1 MAKHGIK
8 YGIVAMEK
16 SGKTTLISKLEDALV
31 VSTDNKA
38 FKGKIPHFR
47 YSHYEGLDHFINTV
61 GAKLEAYE
69 AKYGKLPGTLV
80 IDSVTHL
87 ANNMEKYAN
96 DKFTGFTIFSNLGKD
111 VMGLNAFLEDAIIP
125 EGINV
130 IFTSH
135 CQWDVDSNSFKIAAP
150 GNFGK
155 NGSWLS
161 VTDEASFIE
170 LKGNKRIIHHS
181 TMKFPCRTLHAT
193 EIPESQDLE
202 EFDINKHIA
211 MLSNSL
217 EEAEEWTI

>member
-8 YGIVAMEK
+8 YGLIAMEK
-16 SGKTTLISKLEDALV
+16 SGKTTLISKLENALV

-47 YSHYEGLDHFINTV
+47 YSEYKGLDHFIGTV
-61 GAKLEAYE
+61 GSKLEAYE
-69 AKYGKLPGTLV
+69 EKFGKLPETLV

-96 DKFTGFTIFSNLGKD
+96 DRFTGFTIFSNLGKD
-111 VMGLNAFLEDAIIP
+111 VMGLNSFFEDSIIP

-135 CQWDVDSNSFKIAAP
+135 CQWDPDSSSFKIAAP

-155 NGSWLS
+155 NGKLNNCHL
-161 VTDEASFIE
+161 A
-170 LKGNKRIIHHS
+170 
-181 TMKFPCRTLHAT
+181 A
-193 EIPESQDLE
+193 
-202 EFDINKHIA
+202 
-211 MLSNSL
+211 
-217 EEAEEWTI
+217 